1 MFHLPVRQPDCRP
14 ASATRAVGVAA
25 WVGAMVLLALIP
37 GPVAA
42 QAIPPDTVT
51 TVFVTDTIGDFG
63 AVGGVAVDALGYVYI
78 ADFRNA
84 LWRLSPD
91 GSLSLFADGFYGASG
106 NAVGPKGYIYQSSFY
121 GHYISRISRTGE
133 TETYVDEGLNGPVG
147 ITVAPDGTL
156 FVVNCTGGTVSRIA
170 PDRSVTE
177 FVRNQLLACPNG
189 ITMDDRGDLYV
200 VNFNSSKVVRI
211 TPDGSVSEFTD
222 IVGAGGNGH
231 IVFTRGAFYVTKFR
245 GNQLFRVQRDGTY
258 DVLAGT
264 GAEGRDDGPALNAT
278 FRRPNG
284 IGASPSGGEL
294 WVNDLSS
301 GQGLGRGVSVVAL
314 RRVKVVS
321 LSDVLS
327 AVDPA
332 LGVEPVREA
341 YHQYHAARAGEDSS
355 AGAIALGYQWLTAGR
370 IAEGVALFALNAGQF
385 PADANAQYHFGEAN
399 RFTGNPQVAA
409 DQYRKALAI
418 DPDHANAAA
427 RLAEVTSGG

>member
-1 MFHLPVRQPDCRP
+1 MYYLPVRQADRRP
-14 ASATRAVGVAA
+14 ASTTRVARA
-25 WVGAMVLLALIP
+25 AAYVVVLSLLIP
-37 GPVAA
+37 APRPASA

-51 TVFVTDTIGDFG
+51 TVFVTDTIADFG
-63 AVGGVAVDALGYVYI
+63 AVGGVAVDALGYVYV

-84 LWRLSPD
+84 LWRLAPD
-91 GSLSLFADGFYGASG
+91 GTLSLFAEGFYGASG

-121 GHYISRISRTGE
+121 GHYVSRISRTGE

-156 FVVNCTGGTVSRIA
+156 FVVNCTAGTVSRIA
-170 PDRSVTE
+170 PDRSITE
-177 FVRNQLLACPNG
+177 FARDPLLVCPNG

-231 IVFTRGAFYVTKFR
+231 IVFARGAFYVTKFR

-301 GQGLGRGVSVVAL
+301 GQGLGRGVSVVAM
-314 RRVKVVS
+314 RRVRVVS

-332 LGVEPVREA
+332 LGVEPIREA
-341 YHQYHAARAGEDSS
+341 YHEYHAARKGEDSS
-355 AGAIALGYQWLTAGR
+355 VGAIALGYQWLTAGR
-370 IAEGVALFALNAGQF
+370 IAEGVALFGLNAEQF
-385 PADANAQYHFGEAN
+385 PRDANAQYHFGEAK
-399 RFTGNPQVAA
+399 RFTGNPRVAA

-427 RLAEVTSGG
+427 RLAEVTAGG